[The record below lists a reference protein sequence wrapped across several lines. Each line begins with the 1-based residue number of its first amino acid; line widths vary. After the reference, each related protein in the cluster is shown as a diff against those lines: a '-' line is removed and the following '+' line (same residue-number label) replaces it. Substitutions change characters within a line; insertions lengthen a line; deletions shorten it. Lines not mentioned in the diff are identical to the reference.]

1 MKTLV
6 KNLTQPVKEWLYL
19 SGYDEN
25 LVRYHMKNS
34 LFAVLKVTGK
44 KAIEREGVDK
54 NYPYVILN
62 PYGFKIKQDQ
72 DQDKD
77 QDQKCKKETQKI

>member
-6 KNLTQPVKEWLYL
+6 KNLTQPVKEWIYL

-44 KAIEREGVDK
+44 KAIERAGVDK
-54 NYPYVILN
+54 NYPYIILN

-72 DQDKD
+72 DQD
-77 QDQKCKKETQKI
+77 QKCKKETQKI

>member
-1 MKTLV
+1 MKTTV
-6 KNLTQPVKEWLYL
+6 KNLTQTVKEWLYL

-34 LFAVLKVTGK
+34 QTAFAILKVTGK
-44 KAIEREGVDK
+44 EALEREGVDK
-54 NYPYVILN
+54 NYPYIIFN

-72 DQDKD
+72 DQDQD
-77 QDQKCKKETQKI
+77 QDKF

>member
-44 KAIEREGVDK
+44 KALEREGVDK
-54 NYPYVILN
+54 NYPYIILN
-62 PYGFKIKQDQ
+62 PYGFKIKQNQDQ
-72 DQDKD
+72 DQE
-77 QDQKCKKETQKI
+77 QDQKRKKETQKI